1 MNPRDTWKRKEKILS
16 VFESFISLQ
25 KRYVMAIESNYL
37 LYFGLIFVVGIILV
51 VILFYFLLK
60 LRRKIL
66 RRDLEDVKQ
75 VLFRDEN
82 DNENRRS
89 NEDKI

>member
-1 MNPRDTWKRKEKILS
+1 
-16 VFESFISLQ
+16 
-25 KRYVMAIESNYL
+25 MAIESNYL

>member
-1 MNPRDTWKRKEKILS
+1 
-16 VFESFISLQ
+16 
-25 KRYVMAIESNYL
+25 MAIESNYL

-51 VILFYFLLK
+51 FILFYFLLK

-89 NEDKI
+89 NEDKM